1 MHQRIR
7 RRHQRGSI
15 ILKDQKQ
22 KVKILLKNDEIIETK
37 LTQNGIN
44 ALLAA
49 VDSSRQFDRMNI
61 IVELFDRDVN
71 AAEIAEV
78 IILDK

>member
-1 MHQRIR
+1 M
-7 RRHQRGSI
+7 
-15 ILKDQKQ
+15 KDRKQ
-22 KVKILLKNDEIIETK
+22 KVKILLKNGEIIETK

>member
-1 MHQRIR
+1 M
-7 RRHQRGSI
+7 
-15 ILKDQKQ
+15 KDQKQ
-22 KVKILLKNDEIIETK
+22 QVKILLKNGEIIETI

>member
-1 MHQRIR
+1 M
-7 RRHQRGSI
+7 
-15 ILKDQKQ
+15 KDRKQ
-22 KVKILLKNDEIIETK
+22 KVKILLKNGEIIETK

-49 VDSSRQFDRMNI
+49 VDSSKQFNRINT

>member
-1 MHQRIR
+1 MRDR
-7 RRHQRGSI
+7 
-15 ILKDQKQ
+15 KQ
-22 KVKILLKNDEIIETK
+22 KVKILLKNGEIIETK

-49 VDSSRQFDRMNI
+49 VDSSRQFDRMNL

-71 AAEIAEV
+71 AAEIAKVQCEESD
-78 IILDK
+78 I

>member
-1 MHQRIR
+1 MRDR
-7 RRHQRGSI
+7 
-15 ILKDQKQ
+15 KQ
-22 KVKILLKNDEIIETK
+22 KVKILLKNGEIIETK

>member
-1 MHQRIR
+1 MRDR
-7 RRHQRGSI
+7 
-15 ILKDQKQ
+15 KQ
-22 KVKILLKNDEIIETK
+22 KVKILLKNGEIIETK

-49 VDSSRQFDRMNI
+49 VDSSKQFNRMNT

>member
-1 MHQRIR
+1 MRDR
-7 RRHQRGSI
+7 
-15 ILKDQKQ
+15 KQ
-22 KVKILLKNDEIIETK
+22 KVKILLKNGEIIETK
-37 LTQNGIN
+37 LTRNGIN

>member
-1 MHQRIR
+1 M
-7 RRHQRGSI
+7 
-15 ILKDQKQ
+15 KNQKR
-22 KVKILLKNDEIIETK
+22 KVKILLKNDEIIETM

-61 IVELFDRDVN
+61 VVELFDRDVN

>member
-1 MHQRIR
+1 M
-7 RRHQRGSI
+7 
-15 ILKDQKQ
+15 KDQKQ
-22 KVKILLKNDEIIETK
+22 KVKILLKNDEIIETM

-78 IILDK
+78 IMLDN

>member
-1 MHQRIR
+1 M
-7 RRHQRGSI
+7 
-15 ILKDQKQ
+15 KDQKQ
-22 KVKILLKNDEIIETK
+22 KVKILLKNDEIIETM

-49 VDSSRQFDRMNI
+49 VDSSRRFDRMNI

>member
-1 MHQRIR
+1 MRDR
-7 RRHQRGSI
+7 
-15 ILKDQKQ
+15 KQ
-22 KVKILLKNDEIIETK
+22 KVKILLKNGEIIETK

-49 VDSSRQFDRMNI
+49 VDSSKQSNRMNI

>member
-7 RRHQRGSI
+7 RRNQEGSI
-15 ILKDQKQ
+15 IMKNQKR
-22 KVKILLKNDEIIETK
+22 KVKILLKNDEIIETM

-61 IVELFDRDVN
+61 VVELFDRDVN

>member
-1 MHQRIR
+1 M
-7 RRHQRGSI
+7 
-15 ILKDQKQ
+15 KDQKQ
-22 KVKILLKNDEIIETK
+22 KVKILLKNDEIIETM

>member
-1 MHQRIR
+1 MRDR
-7 RRHQRGSI
+7 
-15 ILKDQKQ
+15 KQ
-22 KVKILLKNDEIIETK
+22 KVKILLKNGEIIETK

-44 ALLAA
+44 TLLAA
-49 VDSSRQFDRMNI
+49 VDSSKQFNRMNI

>member
-1 MHQRIR
+1 M
-7 RRHQRGSI
+7 
-15 ILKDQKQ
+15 KDQ
-22 KVKILLKNDEIIETK
+22 KVKILLKNGEIIETK

-78 IILDK
+78 IILDN

>member
-1 MHQRIR
+1 MRDR
-7 RRHQRGSI
+7 
-15 ILKDQKQ
+15 KQ
-22 KVKILLKNDEIIETK
+22 KVKILLKNGEIIETK

-49 VDSSRQFDRMNI
+49 VDSSRQFDRMNL

>member
-1 MHQRIR
+1 MRDR
-7 RRHQRGSI
+7 
-15 ILKDQKQ
+15 KQ
-22 KVKILLKNDEIIETK
+22 KVKILLKNGEIIETK

-49 VDSSRQFDRMNI
+49 VDSSKQFNRMNI

>member
-1 MHQRIR
+1 M
-7 RRHQRGSI
+7 
-15 ILKDQKQ
+15 KNQKR
-22 KVKILLKNDEIIETK
+22 KVKILLKNDEIIETM

-61 IVELFDRDVN
+61 VVELFDQDVN